1 MKEILLRKSISI
13 AAAAAVLIALMI
25 GTAACASNSSDS
37 SEASSAASNIK
48 PAATAAAAPEAKD
61 SKAAAEKAGKA
72 EAEKAVK
79 PATDKTVKA
88 AAEAVTADALL
99 QEVYSSLANANYV
112 AGNTDFAFL
121 APSSADENAGAGSIS
136 YMFESTRSASIVHTS
151 GTVNKDG
158 ASIGVESFIIDNEG
172 NIKLLSCRDGK
183 WTSQDDA
190 YESLNIRNL
199 DELTALISLTDYT
212 LNQESQTGPSPSE
225 YTLTT
230 TLAGQTL
237 SDFLLK
243 AGVFSEFPDSTLPES
258 LTAVVTLTVDNATK
272 LPMNFSVSAPAGED
286 TYGFQYNML
295 FSSFDNSKTIFVP
308 EEDIA
313 KVIQLAEE
321 KEKEEKEKEK
331 DGSDT
336 TSGTG
341 SSNTWVDVDLTN
353 QIVTLYVDGV
363 AVMSSPCVTGNIL
376 NGTDTPTGTYSI
388 SYKTTSTYL
397 MNNSYVDYWMPFN
410 GGIGLHDASW
420 RGGNFASTEAWG
432 NGSHGCVNLPHEAA
446 QTIYQYI
453 SAGDTVV
460 VHGWPQDPAT
470 IHSHDPGEWEI
481 VKEATCKEEGKRVRK
496 CKGCGETV
504 EEGVVAKAD
513 HTEGKWVTTKE
524 ATEDAAGAR
533 ELHCA
538 VCDQVIK
545 TEEIPKLN
553 HTHTASGTW
562 ETTKNAT
569 CEAAGERVQR
579 CAKDGTIVL
588 SEAIPATGHSWSGWT
603 ETAATCTENGSRTRS
618 CSACGATQTEA
629 IPAAGHSWTGWTET
643 AATCTE
649 NGSRTRSCSV
659 CGATETETTDPATG
673 HSWGEVDSEGNQHC
687 NNCEAT
693 QYVGVPESE
702 GSSSGSSE

>member
-25 GTAACASNSSDS
+25 GTAACASDPSGS

-48 PAATAAAAPEAKD
+48 PAATATAAPEAKD

-79 PATDKTVKA
+79 PAADKTDKA
-88 AAEAVTADALL
+88 AAEAVTAGALIE
-99 QEVYSSLANANYV
+99 EVHNSLANANYV
-112 AGNTDFAFL
+112 VGNADFAFS
-121 APSSADENAGAGSIS
+121 APVSADNESGADSIS
-136 YMFESTRSASIVHTS
+136 YMFESTRSPSIIHTS
-151 GTVNKDG
+151 GTVNKEG
-158 ASIGVESFIIDNEG
+158 ASIGVESYFINNEES
-172 NIKLLSCRDGK
+172 NKLLSCRDGK
-183 WTSQDDA
+183 WTSQDNA
-190 YESLNIRNL
+190 YESLTVRNF
-199 DELTALISLTDYT
+199 DELTDLISLSDYT
-212 LNQESQTGPSPSE
+212 LNPDDQPGPSPAE

-230 TLAGQTL
+230 TLAGETL
-237 SDFLLK
+237 SGFLSR

-258 LTAVVTLTVDNATK
+258 LTADVTLTVDNATK
-272 LPMNFSVSAPAGED
+272 LPLNFTVTAPAGED
-286 TYGFQYNML
+286 TYGFQYSML

-313 KVIQLAEE
+313 KVIQMAEE
-321 KEKEEKEKEK
+321 KEKEEKEKKEG
-331 DGSDT
+331 DDT
-336 TSGTG
+336 TAGSS

-363 AVMSSPCVTGNIL
+363 AIMSSPCVTGNIL

-432 NGSHGCVNLPHEAA
+432 NGSHGCVNLPHYAA
-446 QTIYQYI
+446 ETIYQYV

-470 IHSHDPGEWEI
+470 IHSHDPGDWEI

-504 EEGVVAKAD
+504 EEGVIAKAG
-513 HTEGKWVTTKE
+513 HTEGKWITTKA

-545 TEEIPKLN
+545 TEAIAKLN

-562 ETTKNAT
+562 ETIKNAT

-579 CAKDGTIVL
+579 CTKDGAIVL
-588 SEAIPATGHSWSGWT
+588 SEAIPATGHSWSGWST
-603 ETAATCTENGSRTRS
+603 TAVATCTENGSQTRS
-618 CSACGATQTEA
+618 CSVCGAAQTEV

-649 NGSRTRSCSV
+649 NGSRTRSCSA
-659 CGATETETTDPATG
+659 CGAAETETTDPAAG
-673 HSWGEVDSEGNQHC
+673 HSWGEVDSEGYQQC
-687 NNCEAT
+687 NICGER
-693 QYVGVPESE
+693 QFVGVPESE